1 MFSAVFQDDCSED
14 LTEYNH
20 NSRAA
25 ESQLPLLEDGK
36 ILLITTTMYITGKEE
51 PDSWIAI
58 FAICAINARDLK

>member
-36 ILLITTTMYITGKEE
+36 ILLITTTNNTAGIEE

-58 FAICAINARDLK
+58 FAICALNARDLK

>member
-36 ILLITTTMYITGKEE
+36 ILLIDIGKEE
-51 PDSWIAI
+51 PDNWIANFAN
-58 FAICAINARDLK
+58 FAI